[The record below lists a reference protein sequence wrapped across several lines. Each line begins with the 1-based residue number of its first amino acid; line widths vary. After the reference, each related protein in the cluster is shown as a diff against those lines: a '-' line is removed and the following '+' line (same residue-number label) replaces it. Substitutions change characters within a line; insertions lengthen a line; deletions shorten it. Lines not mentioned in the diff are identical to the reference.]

1 MNYSTLLITIKDRIA
16 WVTINRPDKLNAVNL
31 QVLDELKQA
40 LKSFEDESNVGV
52 IILTGAG
59 EKAFVAGSDI
69 SALATYD
76 PLAAKNYSEV
86 GNAVLNYIQNF
97 PKPIIAAVNGFAL
110 GSGCEI
116 AMACHIRIAS
126 DNAKFGQPEVNLG
139 LIPGHGGTQR
149 LARIVG
155 IGKAMELTLTGNTI
169 DANEA
174 LRIGLVNKVVP
185 LVDLKSAAEA
195 LAQTILTKA
204 PPAIALAIKA
214 INSTFEKTLSEGLK
228 YEAELFSECFKTEDM
243 REGTKAFLE
252 KRKPS
257 FKGK

>member
-1 MNYSTLLITIKDRIA
+1 MSYQNILVEIKGRIA
-16 WVTINRPDKLNAVNL
+16 YVTFNRPEKLNAVNPE
-31 QVLDELKQA
+31 VIDEIKTA
-40 LKSFEDESNVGV
+40 FESFENNAEVGV
-52 IILTGAG
+52 IIITGTG
-59 EKAFVAGSDI
+59 DKAFVAGSDI
-69 SALATYD
+69 SV
-76 PLAAKNYSEV
+76 LAAYGPAVAKKYSEI
-86 GNAVLNYIQNF
+86 GNAVLSYIQNF
-97 PKPIIAAVNGFAL
+97 PKPVIAAVNGFAL

-155 IGKAMELTLTGNTI
+155 IGKAMELTLVGNAI

-185 LVDLKSAAEA
+185 SAELKTSDEA
-195 LAQTILTKA
+195 VANAILAKA
-204 PPAIALAIKA
+204 PLAITLAIKA
-214 INSTFEKTLSEGLK
+214 LNANLELSLTAGLK
-228 YEAELFSECFKTEDM
+228 YESELFAECFKTEDF

>member
-1 MNYSTLLITIKDRIA
+1 MNYNYIIVDIKNKIG
-16 WVTINRPDKLNAVNL
+16 WLTFNRPDKLNAINL
-31 QVLDELKQA
+31 QVIDELRRA
-40 LKSFEDESNVGV
+40 FESFEQDANVGV

-69 SALATYD
+69 SILATYD
-76 PLAAKNYSEV
+76 SEMAKKYSNV
-86 GNAVLNYIQNF
+86 GNSLLSYIQNF
-97 PKPIIAAVNGFAL
+97 PKPVIAAVNGFAL

-126 DNAKFGQPEVNLG
+126 ENAKFGQPEVNLG

-155 IGKAMELTLTGNTI
+155 IGKAMELTLTGNVI

-174 LRIGLVNKVVP
+174 FRIGLVNKIVP
-185 LVDLKSAAEA
+185 LTELKSTVEA
-195 LAQTILTKA
+195 LAQLILTKA
-204 PPAIALAIKA
+204 PPAITLAIKA
-214 INSTFEKTLSEGLK
+214 INSTLEMPLADGLK

-243 REGTKAFLE
+243 IEGTRAFLE
-252 KRKPS
+252 KRKPV

>member
-1 MNYSTLLITIKDRIA
+1 MDYQTILVEIKNRIA
-16 WVTINRPDKLNAVNL
+16 YLTINRPDKLNAVNL
-31 QVLDELKQA
+31 QVIDEVKQA
-40 LKSFEDESNVGV
+40 FQSFEKDTNVGV

-69 SALATYD
+69 SVLATYD
-76 PLAAKNYSEV
+76 IAAAKKYSEI
-86 GNAVLNYIQNF
+86 GNGVLSYIQNF
-97 PKPIIAAVNGFAL
+97 PKPVIAVVNGFAL

-126 DNAKFGQPEVNLG
+126 ENAKFGQPEVNLG

-169 DANEA
+169 DVTEA

-185 LVDLKSAAEA
+185 LVELKSAAEA
-195 LAQTILTKA
+195 VANVILTKA
-204 PPAIALAIKA
+204 PTAVAIAIKVV
-214 INSTFEKTLSEGLK
+214 NSNLEMPLKEGLK
-228 YEAELFSECFKTEDM
+228 LEAELFSECFKTEDFQ
-243 REGTKAFLE
+243 EGTKAFLE
-252 KRKPS
+252 KRKPI

>member
-1 MNYSTLLITIKDRIA
+1 MNFQTILVEIKNRIA
-16 WVTINRPDKLNAVNL
+16 YLTFNRPDKLNAVNL
-31 QVLDELKQA
+31 QVIGEVKQA
-40 LKSFEDESNVGV
+40 FKSFESDPNVGV

-69 SALATYD
+69 SVLATYD
-76 PLAAKNYSEV
+76 TVAAKQYSEV
-86 GNAVLNYIQNF
+86 GNEALSYIQNF
-97 PKPIIAAVNGFAL
+97 PKPVIAAVNGFAL

-174 LRIGLVNKVVP
+174 LRIGLVNKVVSLAE
-185 LVDLKSAAEA
+185 LVSAAEA
-195 LAQTILTKA
+195 MANVILSKA
-204 PPAIALAIKA
+204 PPALALAIKA
-214 INSTFEKTLSEGLK
+214 INSNLELPLKEGLK
-228 YEAELFSECFKTEDM
+228 LEAELFSNCFKTEDFK
-243 REGTKAFLE
+243 EGTKAFLE
-252 KRKPS
+252 KRKPIFS
-257 FKGK
+257 GK

>member
-1 MNYSTLLITIKDRIA
+1 MNYQYIILEVKNKIA
-16 WVTINRPDKLNAVNL
+16 WLTFNRPDKLNAVNL
-31 QVLDELKQA
+31 QVIEEVRQA
-40 LKSFEDESNVGV
+40 FASFETDTNVGV
-52 IILTGAG
+52 VILTGAG

-69 SALATYD
+69 GILATYD
-76 PLAAKNYSEV
+76 PAAAKNYSEV
-86 GNAVLNYIQNF
+86 GNKVLSYIQNF
-97 PKPIIAAVNGFAL
+97 PKPVIAAVNGFAL

-155 IGKAMELTLTGNTI
+155 IGKAMELTLTGNVI

-174 LRIGLVNKVVP
+174 FRIGLVNKVLP
-185 LVDLKSAAEA
+185 LAELKSTTEA

-214 INSTFEKTLSEGLK
+214 LNSNLEMPLTNGLK

-243 REGTKAFLE
+243 KEGTKAFLE
-252 KRKPS
+252 KRKPV